1 MSHQDT
7 NLDWAKNMDEVFGQT
22 GWRQIQNYK
31 TGERREMKSEEISPE
46 MVEVVAVDESNM
58 ADIQV
63 APPVELATNIFGT
76 TNPKDFVAKS
86 QEYASALV
94 EVVENQ
100 NLFALIQGKKYVTF
114 EGWQFLGSMLPTAI
128 TPQTEWTVEVKDE
141 NTEKFL
147 VLKLA

>member
-86 QEYASALV
+86 RICLCIS
-94 EVVENQ
+94 
-100 NLFALIQGKKYVTF
+100 
-114 EGWQFLGSMLPTAI
+114 
-128 TPQTEWTVEVKDE
+128 
-141 NTEKFL
+141 
-147 VLKLA
+147 